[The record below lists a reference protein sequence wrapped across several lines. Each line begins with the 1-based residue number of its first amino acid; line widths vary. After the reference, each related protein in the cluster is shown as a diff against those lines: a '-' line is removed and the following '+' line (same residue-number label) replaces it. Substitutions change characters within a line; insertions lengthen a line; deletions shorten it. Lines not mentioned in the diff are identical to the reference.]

1 MKTGQKRVLVVSGS
15 EMQIP
20 NPSVVGQDGTE
31 EIVVR
36 ELVEENK
43 ILRDQLKNLINY
55 AHSVKYWMEHYQPL
69 EMKTQKQTFQQFW
82 EKVKQAEGKLI
93 ELGEEPILSSK
104 ITSWFGH

>member
-43 ILRDQLKNLINY
+43 ILRDQLKNLIN
-55 AHSVKYWMEHYQPL
+55 
-69 EMKTQKQTFQQFW
+69 
-82 EKVKQAEGKLI
+82 
-93 ELGEEPILSSK
+93 
-104 ITSWFGH
+104 